1 MLYTRLLTF
10 TLQRYEQMNR
20 YKIWDLDGTVV
31 DSSHRYH
38 TLPHSQ
44 DIDLPRWIMNNTRAN
59 IEQDK
64 LLPLAR
70 LMRSNHNMGDIVIIC
85 TARVLGVWDHCF
97 LADNGIKAQFILSRA
112 VGDNRNDAEM
122 KRAKLL
128 ALFSDLKIPFARWT
142 RRATFYDDNLS
153 VLKMAKSLGI
163 RTRNATTLNEEL
175 RAAQ

>member
-1 MLYTRLLTF
+1 
-10 TLQRYEQMNR
+10 MNR

-70 LMRSNHNMGDIVIIC
+70 LMRSNHNMGDIVII
-85 TARVLGVWDHCF
+85 
-97 LADNGIKAQFILSRA
+97 
-112 VGDNRNDAEM
+112 
-122 KRAKLL
+122 
-128 ALFSDLKIPFARWT
+128 
-142 RRATFYDDNLS
+142 
-153 VLKMAKSLGI
+153 
-163 RTRNATTLNEEL
+163 
-175 RAAQ
+175 